1 MPNFGINDSRNS
13 LRRNKNTMI
22 STEEYKFN
30 LEKKQKKTTQVQPHF
45 KYATDGRISDFKT
58 EVEVWYSEDYF
69 NIKFECK
76 GDDFVNQN
84 IMQIHNAPLYN
95 QEVFEVFISEGEAD
109 PKKYL
114 EVEINPNNALWIGW
128 IDNPTL
134 GSETQTLNKMV
145 DPEEAKILHAVQK
158 TENSWSGSLKIP
170 WKLIG
175 KEINEN
181 YRINFYR
188 IRSNTHHENPDWI
201 CDETTC
207 DFVCWS
213 PTLSGQNAA
222 FHRPKRF
229 GLMTVK

>member
-1 MPNFGINDSRNS
+1 
-13 LRRNKNTMI
+13 MI

-158 TENSWSGSLKIP
+158 LKTVGVAPCKYPGSSLAK
-170 WKLIG
+170 K
-175 KEINEN
+175 
-181 YRINFYR
+181 
-188 IRSNTHHENPDWI
+188 
-201 CDETTC
+201 
-207 DFVCWS
+207 
-213 PTLSGQNAA
+213 
-222 FHRPKRF
+222 
-229 GLMTVK
+229 